1 MLPFKYKP
9 RFNSKILNIHRN
21 KSKSCGQSCV
31 NKIVNMCIFYY
42 VICATIAIGAVSTM
56 KVNL

>member
-42 VICATIAIGAVSTM
+42 VICATIAIGAVS
-56 KVNL
+56 KS